1 MDREPPAELRTGIA
15 AGEKKI
21 TKSHHNIWYTLL
33 TKHYIL
39 HSAVPHMGREKII
52 EISECGI
59 TFCIL
64 WLSMMLTARCV
75 KSSVE

>member
-1 MDREPPAELRTGIA
+1 MDREPPAELRTGIV
-15 AGEKKI
+15 AGEKN
-21 TKSHHNIWYTLL
+21 THHNLRYTLL

-39 HSAVPHMGREKII
+39 HSAVPHMGCEKMI

-64 WLSMMLTARCV
+64 WLSMILTARCV